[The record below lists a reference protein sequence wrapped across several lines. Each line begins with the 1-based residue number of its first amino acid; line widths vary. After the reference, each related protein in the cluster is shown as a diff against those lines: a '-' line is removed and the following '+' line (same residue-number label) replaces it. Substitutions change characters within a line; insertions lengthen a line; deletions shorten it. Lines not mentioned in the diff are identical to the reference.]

1 MTEVSRFRSAAASG
15 GVTRMS
21 RGCVRLRSRH
31 RAQRPSA
38 TRPRANRLMERPAAV
53 SGPTPTTAL
62 EVFGADDIVGY
73 RRSPSDVMRL
83 ILFGLA
89 TVALLTLTRWAEG
102 TVVAFENDIVALF
115 GSLNSSVEHAL
126 NQTLSI
132 AAGIVSVAVL
142 VPALLRKRY

>member
-1 MTEVSRFRSAAASG
+1 EVSRFRSAAASS

-21 RGCVRLRSRH
+21 RGCVRLRSWH

-38 TRPRANRLMERPAAV
+38 TRPRANRLMERPAPV
-53 SGPTPTTAL
+53 RGPTPTTAL

-83 ILFGLA
+83 ILFSLA

-102 TVVAFENDIVALF
+102 TVRAFESDVVALF
-115 GSLNSSVEHAL
+115 GGLNPSVERAL
-126 NQTLSI
+126 SQTISV
-132 AAGIVSVAVL
+132 AAGVMGLAVY
-142 VPALLRKRY
+142 VP